1 MQVFFFRTVA
11 SRPEA
16 AKSAAV
22 FMLNTSLGLQ
32 YPVDALPAASDV
44 ASGALEGFG
53 DIEFKK
59 SKGESRCAC
68 DSVNA
73 GLVQGHS
80 AGGFGAAPDGAFS
93 FMKENGEYDA
103 SMLAESN
110 RRNEKGDVG
119 RLGRNPRSRQRTD
132 MTDFVDRHTCSLQRS
147 GKTEKG
153 WKRNRVMKGVM

>member
-1 MQVFFFRTVA
+1 MATAQLPASSPSSPSLVAQPGRLALQVFFFRTVA

-59 SKGESRCAC
+59 SKGESCCAC

-73 GLVQGHS
+73 GLVQGGALSRWIWSS
-80 AGGFGAAPDGAFS
+80 ARWCILFHERERGA
-93 FMKENGEYDA
+93 
-103 SMLAESN
+103 
-110 RRNEKGDVG
+110 
-119 RLGRNPRSRQRTD
+119 
-132 MTDFVDRHTCSLQRS
+132 
-147 GKTEKG
+147 
-153 WKRNRVMKGVM
+153 